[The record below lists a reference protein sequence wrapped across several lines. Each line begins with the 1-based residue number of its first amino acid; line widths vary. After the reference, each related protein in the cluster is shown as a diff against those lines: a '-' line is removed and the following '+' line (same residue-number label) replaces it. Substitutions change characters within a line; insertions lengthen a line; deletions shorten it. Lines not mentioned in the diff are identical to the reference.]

1 VIFISLSVYALAKE
15 LGADDAVAE
24 VHRQLAELAAVS
36 RASEAALVPTL
47 WPGGILPACKAI
59 ARLRLLDEVELRI
72 DAGATCIG
80 KARSRAFHAFRKSAA
95 STWVSIDDDVDA
107 TTQTLEWLVEAVR
120 CPSREPKICLA
131 PCLLRGPR
139 QEPTLNVELP
149 QVVRHRRLSN
159 GGLVRNCNGGGFGL
173 VALNRAAVDAVL
185 TVAKLDERSIWL
197 DDDGE
202 TKLAVFHDELSE
214 GKWWGE
220 DRSFF
225 RRLPRD
231 VYIECLASGVV
242 AHDGAVLD
250 LSKVPELG
258 APF

>member
-24 VHRQLAELAAVS
+24 VHRQLAELASLGPSAKPVG
-36 RASEAALVPTL
+36 EY
-47 WPGGILPACKAI
+47 LPACKAI
-59 ARLRLLDEVELRI
+59 ARLRLLEEIELRV

-107 TTQTLEWLVEAVR
+107 TTQTLGWLLEAVAR
-120 CPSREPKICLA
+120 SLPPTPRICLA

-149 QVVRHRRLSN
+149 QVVLHRKLSG

-173 VALNRAAVDAVL
+173 VALNRAAVDHIVVSVESNGRPEL
-185 TVAKLDERSIWL
+185 GWL
-197 DDDGE
+197 DDDKE
-202 TKLAVFHDELSE
+202 AKIAVFHDELS
-214 GKWWGE
+214 GGQWWGE

-225 RRLPRD
+225 RRVPKGVD
-231 VYIECLASGVV
+231 VECLAAGVV